1 MNIAEILEGCP
12 KGIKLYCPLCGTVT
26 FERVNYGTIICK
38 KANSETI
45 TFTHEGYYM
54 LPVNKDCECMLFPSK
69 ENRDWSKFIP
79 PFKDGDIII
88 LDTLIGGHIF
98 KDIVAFRNIAIF
110 KSYQEDDFNK
120 IVVYGQVNTIKE
132 VRNYEHVVNLGNWRL
147 ATEEEINDFLNI
159 LKNQGYIFQDNKIYK
174 KFNTEDLKPYD
185 KILIRSEH
193 GHWYPTLVSYVD
205 SSGNVYTICSENVQ
219 KYVLPFEGNENLI
232 GTSDYPDNL
241 FIY

>member
-1 MNIAEILEGCP
+1 MNIAEILEDCP

-69 ENRDWSKFIP
+69 ENRDWSKFII

-88 LDTLIGGHIF
+88 LDTPNAEHL
-98 KDIVAFRNIAIF
+98 FRNTAIF
-110 KSYQEDDFNK
+110 KSYQEDKCNK
-120 IVVYGQVNTIKE
+120 MVIYGQVSAYKNILA
-132 VRNYEHVVNLGNWRL
+132 YEHAVYHENWRL
-147 ATEEEINDFLNI
+147 ATEEEVNTFHNI
-159 LKNQGYIFQDNKIYK
+159 LANEGYVLQDNKMYK
-174 KFNTEDLKPYD
+174 KFNTIDLNPFD
-185 KILIRSEH
+185 KVLIRTED
-193 GHWYPTLVSYVD
+193 GHWYPTLVSYVN
-205 SSGNVYTICSENVQ
+205 SSGAVYTICSEYAQ
-219 KYVLPFEGNENLI
+219 KYVLPYEGNEHLI